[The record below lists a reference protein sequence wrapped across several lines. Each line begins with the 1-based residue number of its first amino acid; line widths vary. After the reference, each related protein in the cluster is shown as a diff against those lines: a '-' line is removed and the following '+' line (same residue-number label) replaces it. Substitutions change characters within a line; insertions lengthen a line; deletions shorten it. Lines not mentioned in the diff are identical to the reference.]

1 MYAASSNKERW
12 NGKTIMM
19 KQERDFC
26 FAWHKRLSKH
36 CRVLINSSLTIY
48 SLNPEQLKW
57 FHDALTWDVWKC
69 HIPGRQVYVVT
80 LLNPTVAQHL
90 ESPDGYTPPAPLRSL
105 KSLNGNKLILW
116 HIASNSQLLHA
127 TLLLRSLDSRLFRGN
142 FKLWASPMAQERALI
157 SDYEL
162 DRSSVTLLQI
172 WFGTHTKRKMS
183 VLNVAECSCI
193 GFDSNFKY
201 NIYVLYDLKS

>member
-1 MYAASSNKERW
+1 MYAAPSNKERW
-12 NGKTIMM
+12 NGKTVMM
-19 KQERDFC
+19 KQERHFC

-57 FHDALTWDVWKC
+57 FHSALTWDVWKC
-69 HIPGRQVYVVT
+69 HIPGRQVYVT
-80 LLNPTVAQHL
+80 LLNATVAQHL

-116 HIASNSQLLHA
+116 HKPSNSQQLHA

-142 FKLWASPMAQERALI
+142 LKLF
-157 SDYEL
+157 
-162 DRSSVTLLQI
+162 LLRL
-172 WFGTHTKRKMS
+172 WVG
-183 VLNVAECSCI
+183 
-193 GFDSNFKY
+193 
-201 NIYVLYDLKS
+201 